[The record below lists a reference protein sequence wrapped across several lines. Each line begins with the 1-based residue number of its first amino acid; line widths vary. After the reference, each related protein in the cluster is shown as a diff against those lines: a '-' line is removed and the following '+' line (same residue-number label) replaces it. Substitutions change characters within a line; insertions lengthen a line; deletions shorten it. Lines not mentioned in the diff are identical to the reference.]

1 MLSRKKKLRG
11 EPPNPVGRNKN
22 IVNRDQPSYF
32 IQLIEESLEEFG
44 EKDFNKS
51 RADKL
56 LKDNDYEK
64 GIIIVDDK
72 ITQTTREYNKNQIF
86 KFGDD
91 LTDSMIKYL
100 EKLREGYKK
109 AS

>member
-1 MLSRKKKLRG
+1 MIMKR
-11 EPPNPVGRNKN
+11 
-22 IVNRDQPSYF
+22 
-32 IQLIEESLEEFG
+32 
-44 EKDFNKS
+44 
-51 RADKL
+51 
-56 LKDNDYEK
+56 
-64 GIIIVDDK
+64 IIIVEDK